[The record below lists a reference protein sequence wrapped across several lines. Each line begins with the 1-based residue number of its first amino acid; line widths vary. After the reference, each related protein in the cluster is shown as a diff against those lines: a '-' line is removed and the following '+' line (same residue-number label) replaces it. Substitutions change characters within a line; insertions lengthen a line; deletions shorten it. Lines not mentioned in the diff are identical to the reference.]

1 MAYGWIRIKGRKQR
15 VDERKYYIN
24 LKIDLQADMA
34 GVDYED
40 MIDRGRMEGIRLDLA
55 IGNSV
60 L

>member
-1 MAYGWIRIKGRKQR
+1 
-15 VDERKYYIN
+15 
-24 LKIDLQADMA
+24 MA